1 MQGRVQEVLLS
12 KDMANFVWI
21 LLRSDFSPETMLKD
35 LQNTK
40 LSNSTASETTETYII
55 F

>member
-1 MQGRVQEVLLS
+1 MQGRFQEVLLP
-12 KDMANFVWI
+12 KGTANFAWT
-21 LLRSDFSPETMLKD
+21 LLKSDFSPETMLKD

-40 LSNSTASETTETYII
+40 LSNSTASETPETYII